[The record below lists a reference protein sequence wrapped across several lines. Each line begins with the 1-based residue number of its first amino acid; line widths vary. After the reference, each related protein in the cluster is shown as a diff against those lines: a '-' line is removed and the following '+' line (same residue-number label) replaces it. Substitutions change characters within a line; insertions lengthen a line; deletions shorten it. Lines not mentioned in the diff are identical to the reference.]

1 MKQAIIRA
9 IDHFCTTI
17 LESSIEE
24 GCCHG
29 EDFFGASVSIFEN
42 ECEQIWYL
50 FFTKETLNDI
60 ARNLLF
66 EENLLEDDLN
76 DLLKEVSNQII
87 GTAKVF
93 LEEFYPE
100 KDYTLSVPEFMG
112 NICKP
117 FPIPLQE
124 EYVYT
129 INNQTL
135 VVAC

>member
-1 MKQAIIRA
+1 MKITCIETKMKQAIIRA

-50 FFTKETLNDI
+50 FFTKETLIDI

-66 EENLLEDDLN
+66 EENYLSLSKMGYDICMGLL
-76 DLLKEVSNQII
+76 
-87 GTAKVF
+87 GCGR
-93 LEEFYPE
+93 
-100 KDYTLSVPEFMG
+100 LS
-112 NICKP
+112 
-117 FPIPLQE
+117 
-124 EYVYT
+124 
-129 INNQTL
+129 
-135 VVAC
+135 